1 MKRGY
6 NNINNM
12 LHIILKEH
20 INKIGNKIKYDILLY
35 HLQVMEIIVHFLLHM
50 LVNVTMFYL
59 LLSKG

>member
-1 MKRGY
+1 MKRGN

-20 INKIGNKIKYDILLY
+20 INNIGNKIKYDILFY

>member
-1 MKRGY
+1 MKRGN

-20 INKIGNKIKYDILLY
+20 INNIGNKIKYDILFY
-35 HLQVMEIIVHFLLHM
+35 HLQVMEIFVHFLLHIF
-50 LVNVTMFYL
+50 VNVTMFYL